1 MIKTKHINEFK
12 IGQNIYGFYHTI
24 FKEKKI
30 SKNGDKYIDVE
41 LRDKTG
47 RINAKIW
54 QFIEFYD
61 QVFKEGD
68 VVAVK
73 GEIKR
78 FRGNLFIEIR
88 SISELVPKIYKK
100 YGFKPD
106 DIYSEIN
113 QSPQKIFND
122 LIKLINKLD
131 NPYKKLVLKIYN
143 FYEEEIKLFPDD
155 IMSNQFNSRGG
166 LVLKISKTLKTAL
179 KIVKNTNLDK
189 SLIVSGILLKYIGR
203 VIQYEY
209 DIVFTFRSI
218 SKTEN
223 IYILSRDIIKNFS
236 NDLKI
241 KNNILNE
248 LVDIILF
255 EKSHSNSENLIG
267 SLVYDFFNIENTLN
281 QIKFND

>member
-1 MIKTKHINEFK
+1 MIRTKHINEFR
-12 IGQNIYGFYHTI
+12 IGQNIYGFYHST
-24 FKEKKI
+24 FKEIKI
-30 SKNGDKYIDVE
+30 SKNGDKYIDIE
-41 LRDKTG
+41 LRDRTG
-47 RINAKIW
+47 KINAKIW
-54 QFIEFYD
+54 QFIQFYD
-61 QVFKEGD
+61 QAFKEGD

-88 SISELVPKIYKK
+88 SISKLVPKLYEK
-100 YGFKPD
+100 YGFKSD

-131 NPYKKLVLKIYN
+131 NPYKKLILKIYN
-143 FYEEEIKLFPDD
+143 FYEYEIKLFPDD
-155 IMSNQFNSRGG
+155 IISNQFNSRGG

-179 KIVKNTNLDK
+179 KIIKNNNLDK
-189 SLIVSGILLKYIGR
+189 SLVVSGILLKYIGR

-209 DIVFTFRSI
+209 DIVFTFKTI
-218 SKTEN
+218 SKAESN
-223 IYILSRDIIKNFS
+223 YILSRDIVKNFS

-241 KNNILNE
+241 DNNIVNE
-248 LVDIILF
+248 LVDIILYD
-255 EKSHSNSENLIG
+255 KSHSNSENLIG

-281 QIKFND
+281 QVKLND